1 MTPHDAARAFAA
13 RGRDAG
19 RLDEEALRHAWIQAA
34 REAQGGHGAES
45 GRLDAAC
52 ALLDRQA
59 RASPP
64 RPAGP
69 PFAPR
74 PQFDDPKRDGVAIW
88 AWAGA
93 DAKPASDRIERAD
106 YSDRNFVK
114 RRMWELSGRRT
125 DEWTI
130 WPFTGHGFLE
140 PLTVYAT
147 SDQFAEMVHAAQHFA
162 RVGGTPPAA
171 VGAARSIGC
180 VELWLIGIGATPLA
194 KPERYP
200 LADDDPRKDMAL
212 VQRLKARVLG

>member
-1 MTPHDAARAFAA
+1 MTPHDAERVFAEH
-13 RGRDAG
+13 GLDAA

-34 REAQGGHGAES
+34 REAHASHGADS
-45 GRLDAAC
+45 GRLDAAY
-52 ALLDRQA
+52 AVLDRQA

-64 RPAGP
+64 RHAGP

-88 AWAGA
+88 AWAGV

-130 WPFTGHGFLE
+130 WPFNGHGFLA

-147 SDQFAEMVHAAQHFA
+147 SDQFADMVHAAQDFA
-162 RVGGTPPAA
+162 RVGGTPPVA

-180 VELWLIGIGATPLA
+180 VALWLIGIGATPLP
-194 KPERYP
+194 KPERHA

-212 VQRLKARVLG
+212 VRRLKARVSG